1 MSGENVKK
9 KADADA
15 SNSAEKPRKESPSIT
30 GQIGDAKA
38 IQLGTNRGMGK
49 TRKRSLS
56 ITVGKPNKKS
66 WFWICPDPDFKG
78 QFRAIEL
85 EPEDAVEKKWYLI
98 DPALHGDLK
107 VEQDTV
113 DINLYTG
120 VTNKGKV
127 FLWPLKLSDTDW
139 TSTALEA
146 IESAQDRIIRMI
158 PDMQSRCYFLEEALE
173 EPTAPNWEEVLDG
186 KSFTDL
192 LNLGFKGKYVA
203 DDSHPLFKELW
214 LKD

>member
-1 MSGENVKK
+1 MDEPPSISLTFFPQIKMTEENVKK

-15 SNSAEKPRKESPSIT
+15 SKSAEKPRKESPSIT

-38 IQLGTNRGMGK
+38 IQLGSNKGMGK

-66 WFWICPDPDFKG
+66 WFWINSDPDYRG
-78 QFRAIEL
+78 QYRAVEL

-98 DPALHGDLK
+98 AHALHGDLK

-113 DINLYTG
+113 DIYIYTG

-127 FLWPLKLSDTDW
+127 FCGP
-139 TSTALEA
+139 
-146 IESAQDRIIRMI
+146 
-158 PDMQSRCYFLEEALE
+158 
-173 EPTAPNWEEVLDG
+173 
-186 KSFTDL
+186 
-192 LNLGFKGKYVA
+192 
-203 DDSHPLFKELW
+203 
-214 LKD
+214 